1 MEDGPTTE
9 KLQVAELKAR
19 DGQRVQPENFIKASS
34 KITDLMD
41 MCIPGSAMVAKNFDG
56 KELVVM
62 ENGMDS
68 ESSPTKQTV
77 SENTRFLKLK
87 VDYRVLL

>member
-19 DGQRVQPENFIKASS
+19 DGQRVQLENTLKVSS
-34 KITDLMD
+34 KITGLMD
-41 MCIPGSAMVAKNFDG
+41 MCIPRSTIVAKNFDG

-62 ENGMDS
+62 ETGMDS

-77 SENTRFLKLK
+77 SEYT
-87 VDYRVLL
+87 